1 MPGSPV
7 PKGTQE
13 WSDPPIMLRPKG
25 PPALTSTTSS
35 TLALT
40 SFFVTLLTEVSVN
53 DLLVTVS
60 VVTPI
65 WMGGA
70 GGSLDMSS
78 RTLSS
83 LLEGVA
89 AAVVGVARETER
101 PEGPR
106 WWKFRQNSQIS
117 HQTVWFSTKS
127 KTCQIAVFTCS
138 MYYAMIWQDFP
149 PSKCLVP
156 FGLYGVKWP

>member
-1 MPGSPV
+1 
-7 PKGTQE
+7 
-13 WSDPPIMLRPKG
+13 MLRPKG

-60 VVTPI
+60 VVKPI

-83 LLEGVA
+83 LLGVTA
-89 AAVVGVARETER
+89 AAAVGVARETER
-101 PEGPR
+101 PEGPEGPGEDSL
-106 WWKFRQNSQIS
+106 FE
-117 HQTVWFSTKS
+117 FSLLL
-127 KTCQIAVFTCS
+127 KTPDSPWSLPRLEVDEVPRA
-138 MYYAMIWQDFP
+138 
-149 PSKCLVP
+149 KC
-156 FGLYGVKWP
+156 

>member
-1 MPGSPV
+1 
-7 PKGTQE
+7 
-13 WSDPPIMLRPKG
+13 MLRPKG

-83 LLEGVA
+83 LLGVA
-89 AAVVGVARETER
+89 AAAAVGVARETER
-101 PEGPR
+101 PDGPEGPGEDSL
-106 WWKFRQNSQIS
+106 FE
-117 HQTVWFSTKS
+117 FSLLL
-127 KTCQIAVFTCS
+127 KTPDSPWSLPRLEV
-138 MYYAMIWQDFP
+138 DE
-149 PSKCLVP
+149 VP
-156 FGLYGVKWP
+156 RAKW

>member
-1 MPGSPV
+1 
-7 PKGTQE
+7 
-13 WSDPPIMLRPKG
+13 MLRPKG

-83 LLEGVA
+83 LLGVTA
-89 AAVVGVARETER
+89 AAAVGVARETER
-101 PEGPR
+101 PEGPEGPEGPGEDSL
-106 WWKFRQNSQIS
+106 FE
-117 HQTVWFSTKS
+117 FSLLL
-127 KTCQIAVFTCS
+127 KTPDSPWSLPRLEV
-138 MYYAMIWQDFP
+138 DE
-149 PSKCLVP
+149 VP
-156 FGLYGVKWP
+156 RAKW

>member
-1 MPGSPV
+1 
-7 PKGTQE
+7 
-13 WSDPPIMLRPKG
+13 MLRPKG

-83 LLEGVA
+83 LLGVTA
-89 AAVVGVARETER
+89 AAAVGVARETER
-101 PEGPR
+101 PEGPEGPGEDSL
-106 WWKFRQNSQIS
+106 FE
-117 HQTVWFSTKS
+117 FSLLL
-127 KTCQIAVFTCS
+127 KTPDSPWSLPRLEV
-138 MYYAMIWQDFP
+138 DE
-149 PSKCLVP
+149 VP
-156 FGLYGVKWP
+156 RAKW